1 MGFLFLRYDN
11 GMFQSSMKRNE
22 LLKLVKKLQLIG
34 NEVYFY
40 GIQDYSDSVSSIIDE
55 CGWLNCGERTINN
68 DEELQASFNE
78 GLSNPFFSVLLV
90 SLKDIELIRRNYDI
104 TSELPEFDCFVF
116 DWVNDK
122 WQESP
127 YELFESMFN
136 PDLSAHEN
144 VVNTIRATVYPQIAA
159 VENTFSE
166 MSSGNKTSLRSA
178 KDTFRRTTK
187 KIDSLASKAHD
198 NANPDLELNKK
209 LEDISND
216 LVKLNQDI
224 EMFTEKGNEI
234 IKNMKQDKILMDF
247 DSSKVIKYAV
257 NFYMQQITLLEK
269 QSQGNDFHLLT
280 VTNNTSY
287 HWENLVIYIK
297 ESQKRLQE
305 IPILKPYETLKLEAD
320 YEFELLNDFGCFTM
334 QVYFGDHQVSEE
346 ISICR
351 ILLLE
356 LKKTGNIY
364 EIVTKNQYIAMQ
376 GCNIWYKVNGNEEK
390 NIAASFSNFGTK
402 KIAIRDLKHGDQV
415 DFVVHN
421 DKMNLSELK
430 KFTVD

>member
-11 GMFQSSMKRNE
+11 GIFQSTMKKNE
-22 LLKLVKKLQLIG
+22 FLKLARKLQLIG

-40 GIQDYSDSVSSIIDE
+40 GVQDYSENASTIKDE
-55 CGWLNCGERTINN
+55 CGWVTCGERTINN
-68 DEELQASFNE
+68 DEELQVFFNE
-78 GLSNPFFSVLLV
+78 GLSNPYFSVLLV
-90 SLKDIELIRRNYDI
+90 SFKDIELIRRNYEI
-104 TSELPEFDCFVF
+104 TSELPEFDCLVF

-122 WQESP
+122 WQEIP
-127 YELFESMFN
+127 HELFESMFN
-136 PDLSAHEN
+136 QDLSAHEN
-144 VVNTIRATVYPQIAA
+144 VINTIRATVYPQIAA

-166 MSSGNKTSLRSA
+166 MSSDNKTSLRSA

-187 KIDSLASKAHD
+187 KIDSLASKAHE

-209 LEDISND
+209 LEEISND
-216 LVKLNQDI
+216 LEKLNNDV
-224 EMFTEKGNEI
+224 EMFTDKGNEI
-234 IKNMKQDKILMDF
+234 IKNMQQDKITMDF
-247 DSSKVIKYAV
+247 DSSKVIKYAT
-257 NFYMQQITLLEK
+257 NFNMQQITLVEK
-269 QSQGNDFHLLT
+269 QSQGNDYHLLT

-305 IPILKPYETLKLEAD
+305 IPNLKPYETLNLEAD
-320 YEFELLNDFGCFTM
+320 YEFELLNEFGCFSM

-346 ISICR
+346 ILICR

-356 LKKTGNIY
+356 LKKSGNIH

-376 GCNIWYKVNGNEEK
+376 GCSIWYKVNGNEEK
-390 NIAASFSNFGTK
+390 VIAASFSNFGTK
-402 KIAIRDLKHGDQV
+402 KIAIRDLRHGDQV
-415 DFVVHN
+415 EFVVYN
-421 DKMNLSELK
+421 DKVNLSELK